1 MHAFNLTRLNFHSI
15 IQEAHGA
22 IRFGDFYY
30 FLPYCQGKDFTFE
43 TFRKTAEREVR
54 EAGRLVRRR
63 GIHATSLH
71 T

>member
-43 TFRKTAEREVR
+43 TF
-54 EAGRLVRRR
+54 
-63 GIHATSLH
+63 
-71 T
+71 